1 MPTLKGK
8 TQRLGGFLMGN
19 NKVFNLK
26 SIVAGD
32 IERHKYYEKVVVVPY
47 NDGFTGERGKAI
59 DREKSIRQSV
69 SRTREKIYGYI
80 MANEWEFWA
89 TQTFDPEKI
98 DRFDLDEIVKRYNR
112 RLKYLKT
119 KYNGLKW
126 LIVPEQ
132 HKDGAYHLHM
142 FMSGIPVDRMK
153 YSGCDYYSKD
163 NNYSR
168 PIYNW
173 LDTADY
179 GFNYYLYIGDLEPLE
194 RVKMANYVVKY
205 ITKDLA
211 TSRFNKKKYWT
222 SKGLAEP
229 TRSNT
234 LTKDIDGILIPAEII
249 SENTYYINNSATG
262 EVYNK
267 VTDYILFNPCP
278 F

>member
-1 MPTLKGK
+1 M
-8 TQRLGGFLMGN
+8 N
-19 NKVFNLK
+19 NNRVFNLK
-26 SIVAGD
+26 SIVVGD
-32 IERHKYYEKVVVVPY
+32 IERHKYYDKVVVVPH
-47 NDGFTGERGKAI
+47 NGGFTGKRGNALN
-59 DREKSIRQSV
+59 REKSIMQSMA
-69 SRTREKIYGYI
+69 RAKEKIYGYI
-80 MANEWEFWA
+80 MANDWQYWA
-89 TQTFDPEKI
+89 TQTFNKEAI
-98 DRFDLDEIVKRYNR
+98 DRYSLDEIVKRYNR

-142 FMSGIPVDRMK
+142 FMMGIPADRLK
-153 YSGCDYYSKD
+153 YSGRDHYSGDKK
-163 NNYSR
+163 R

-179 GFNYYLYIGDLEPLE
+179 GFNYYLYIGDKEPLE
-194 RVKMANYVVKY
+194 RVKMAKYVTKY

-211 TSRFNKKKYWT
+211 ENRFNRKKYWT

-234 LTKDIDGILIPAEII
+234 YTKDIDGILIPAEII
-249 SENTYYINNSATG
+249 SESTYYIKDQSSG
-262 EVYNK
+262 EVYNR
-267 VTDYILFNPCP
+267 VTDYILYNPCP